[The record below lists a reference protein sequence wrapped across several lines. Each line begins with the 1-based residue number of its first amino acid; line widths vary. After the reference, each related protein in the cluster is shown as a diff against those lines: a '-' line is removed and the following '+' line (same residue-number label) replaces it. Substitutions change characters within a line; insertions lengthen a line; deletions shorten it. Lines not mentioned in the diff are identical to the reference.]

1 MHKRAISIL
10 GDRIERD
17 DIIFT
22 DGLAS
27 SDVVL
32 VNNRDMAFV
41 EYAIRILKYSEQFV
55 GLRVVLGLELR
66 SSHLLSVPMNDAS
79 TTFIDDII

>member
-1 MHKRAISIL
+1 MVSR
-10 GDRIERD
+10 
-17 DIIFT
+17 
-22 DGLAS
+22 

-55 GLRVVLGLELR
+55 EFRVVLGLELC
-66 SSHLLSVPMNDAS
+66 SSHLFSDPMNDAS
-79 TTFIDDII
+79 TTFIDDIIGQ